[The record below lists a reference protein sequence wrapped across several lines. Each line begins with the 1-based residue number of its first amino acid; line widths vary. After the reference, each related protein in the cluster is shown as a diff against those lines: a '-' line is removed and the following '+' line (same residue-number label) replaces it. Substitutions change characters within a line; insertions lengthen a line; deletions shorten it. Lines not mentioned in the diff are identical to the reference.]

1 MTRIKIKKL
10 VWDEWNVEHIKK
22 HDVSQDEVEEVAIKI
37 ITHKKAKKGRYLII
51 GRAGSRLISVAVNR
65 KGIGVY
71 YPVMARDSAK
81 KERKVVYE
89 KEKV

>member
-1 MTRIKIKKL
+1 MTRIKINTL
-10 VWDEWNVEHIKK
+10 IWDWYNIEHIKK
-22 HDVSQDEVEEVAIKI
+22 HNVTQSEIEKVAGKI
-37 ITHKKAKKGRYLII
+37 ITHKKAKKGRYLIM
-51 GRAGSRLISVAVNR
+51 GRVGSRILSVAITR
-65 KGIGVY
+65 KGVGLY